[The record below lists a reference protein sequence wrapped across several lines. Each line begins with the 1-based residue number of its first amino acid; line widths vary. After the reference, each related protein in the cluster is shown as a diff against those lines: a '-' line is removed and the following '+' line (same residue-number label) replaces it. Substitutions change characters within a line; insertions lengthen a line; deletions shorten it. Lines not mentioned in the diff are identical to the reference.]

1 MGKLRKLCALTLQY
15 NQLNSTIHASFFF
28 VRTIHASLGELE
40 TLTRLDL
47 GCNSLIGPIP
57 VRLAMHLSLR
67 VYIEGRIINLRF
79 GNANCDCLSTSVL
92 CL

>member
-15 NQLNSTIHASFFF
+15 NQLNSTIHAS
-28 VRTIHASLGELE
+28 LGELE

-47 GCNSLIGPIP
+47 GFNSLIGPIP